1 MNIKNKLGR
10 AGIAAAAAVIGGL
23 GLTGVASASTT
34 QPAAVTSV
42 SHHAG
47 PAFLITLG
55 AAGSVVQP
63 MTASAA
69 MQQTVVHTA
78 ASRGNV
84 TQEQSSWWG
93 ARIWLDHNASQ
104 AAWSQVQASGDLSI
118 LQIPGEIPGVP
129 EYITLP
135 LKYLSCVGQ
144 FVNDVRA
151 DDVGYGVVMD
161 VNWWAPWWSCG
172 TLKVWSQ

>member
-1 MNIKNKLGR
+1 MNTKNKLGR
-10 AGIAAAAAVIGGL
+10 AGIAAAAAAIGGL
-23 GLTGVASASTT
+23 GLTGKIGRF
-34 QPAAVTSV
+34 AVTV
-42 SHHAG
+42 AI
-47 PAFLITLG
+47 LITLG

-69 MQQTVVHTA
+69 TQQTVVRTA

-84 TQEQSSWWG
+84 TQEQSFWWG
-93 ARIWLDHNASQ
+93 ARIWLDHNATQ
-104 AAWSQVQASGDLSI
+104 AAWRQVQASGNLSN
-118 LQIPGEIPGVP
+118 LQIPGVP
-129 EYITLP
+129 RWITLP
-135 LKYLSCVGQ
+135 LKYISCVGQ

-161 VNWWAPWWSCG
+161 INWWAPWWSCG